1 MAIITTLKKKKK
13 REKTIA
19 KEDGEENL
27 CELRIGL

>member
-1 MAIITTLKKKKK
+1 MAIITTLKKKKRK
-13 REKTIA
+13 KTIA